1 MIAQLEATTQAGP
14 HLTGIYL
21 FGSERWGFWEQL
33 SMASPLNK

>member
-1 MIAQLEATTQAGP
+1 MITEAEATMQAGP

-21 FGSERWGFWEQL
+21 FGSERRGFWKQL